1 MASNSESPKYNK
13 KIESKTIRLWFRT
26 CVCRSIRIIYW
37 NLYTFDRII
46 IGAIIGTIIGFIIM
60 STSKITVTPI
70 STSANQPIQT
80 TATFNGID
88 ETYFN
93 IVQDHGDKLFLF
105 IQEITDDPRLKKRD
119 LQYDT
124 FPFDRQ
130 THRNSI
136 SRSD

>member
-1 MASNSESPKYNK
+1 
-13 KIESKTIRLWFRT
+13 
-26 CVCRSIRIIYW
+26 
-37 NLYTFDRII
+37 
-46 IGAIIGTIIGFIIM
+46 M

-105 IQEITDDPRLKKRD
+105 IQEITDDPRLKKEIYNTIHFH
-119 LQYDT
+119 LTGNPPKFHFQ
-124 FPFDRQ
+124 
-130 THRNSI
+130 I
-136 SRSD
+136 